1 MSSFS
6 PKFIN
11 SLVFTSS
18 HLSILRKLGEYRG
31 KQDLFSKKSKEA
43 LEVLKQ
49 HAIIESIE
57 SSNRLEQITAPYKRI
72 KGLVTESTIPKD
84 RPEREIAGYR
94 DTLSLIHKSY
104 EHMEVS
110 VNIIKQLH
118 AKLYHY
124 LSEDGGS
131 FKSADNKIVERD
143 TNRNVVRDRFTPV
156 SAIQTPQAMEQL
168 CRQYKDFMNTHG
180 MDPLILLPLLI
191 LDFLCIHPFKDGN
204 GRISRLLTSLV
215 LYRHGYEAGKY
226 ISLERIF
233 EQSKEGYYNTL
244 RESSQNWH
252 ESKHNPFPWVEY
264 FWGVILRAY
273 KEFEEKID
281 TIKKTMNVRGSKTE
295 QIKDTIR
302 KKIGPFVISDIE
314 KDCPHVGR
322 DMIRNV
328 LRQLRDEEKIK
339 SQGIG
344 RGAKWINIKDKIPKE
359 IIVFQKER
367 IQRVL
372 SGNTPVHLTNG
383 PKLVLHIIPLEF
395 FNKHQAVDIQKLSRD
410 DRGFDFEPLND
421 FNDSRSGW
429 NSRLNFDGFVN
440 YEAFEKNGHFSYTQV
455 FQNTVIE
462 AVNTYIIAVN
472 TLDGKFLTPEKY
484 ERSIIQTLSLYT
496 SSLIKRNIYGSCFV
510 FLSLL
515 KVKGYKIYNEFGSL
529 RDRNPPIDQDN
540 LFLPEIYIEDLSK
553 FSASDVMK
561 PAFDRI
567 WNACGYIGSR
577 NYNKDG
583 KWNPIRF

>member
-1 MSSFS
+1 MSSFD
-6 PKFIN
+6 PIFIN
-11 SLVFTSS
+11 SLGFTGS

-49 HAIIESIE
+49 HAIIESVE
-57 SSNRLEQITAPYKRI
+57 SSNRLEQITAPHKRI
-72 KGLVTESTIPKD
+72 KGLVTKSTVPKD
-84 RPEREIAGYR
+84 RPEQEIAGYR
-94 DTLSLIHKSY
+94 DALSLIHTSY

-118 AKLYHY
+118 TKLYHY
-124 LSEDGGS
+124 LSEDGGK
-131 FKSADNKIVERD
+131 FKPADNKIVERD
-143 TNRNVVRDRFTPV
+143 AKGNVVRERFTPV

-168 CRQYKDFMNTHG
+168 CRKYKELINIHEI
-180 MDPLILLPLLI
+180 DPLVLFPLLI

-204 GRISRLLTSLV
+204 GRISRLLTLLV
-215 LYRHGYEAGKY
+215 LNRHGYEVGKY

-244 RESSQNWH
+244 KESSQNWH
-252 ESKHNPFPWVEY
+252 EAKHDPFPWMEY

-281 TIKKTMNVRGSKTE
+281 TIKKTMSVRGSKTE
-295 QIKDTIR
+295 QIKSAIK

-314 KDCPHVGR
+314 KECPHVGR

-328 LRQLRDEEKIK
+328 LRQLRDEGKIK

-344 RGAKWINIKDKIPKE
+344 RGAKWIIVRDKVPKE
-359 IIVFQKER
+359 IIDFQKER
-367 IQRVL
+367 IQKVL
-372 SGNTPVHLTNG
+372 SGDTPVPLVEG
-383 PKLVLHIIPLEF
+383 PKLILHIIPVKF
-395 FNKHQAVDIQKLSRD
+395 FNKHQTLDARELKRSDI
-410 DRGFDFEPLND
+410 GFEFHPIFE
-421 FNDSRSGW
+421 SGGW
-429 NSRLNFDGFVN
+429 NIKYNFDGFVN
-440 YEAFEKNGHFSYTQV
+440 YSALEKDGHFSYTQV
-455 FQNTVIE
+455 FQNAVIE
-462 AVNTYIIAVN
+462 ATDTYTTAVDIK
-472 TLDGKFLTPEKY
+472 DGKVLTPQHY
-484 ERSIIQTLSLYT
+484 ERNVIEMLSLYA
-496 SSLIKRNIYGSCFV
+496 SSLIKHNIYGSCFV

-515 KVKGYKIYNEFGSL
+515 KVKGYKIYNELGFL
-529 RDRNPPIDQDN
+529 RDRNPPIDRDN
-540 LFLPEIYIEDLSK
+540 LLLPEIYIEDINK
-553 FSASDVMK
+553 FSSPDIMK

-583 KWNPIRF
+583 KWNPIHF

>member
-1 MSSFS
+1 MNSFS

-11 SLVFTSS
+11 SLGFTSS

-43 LEVLKQ
+43 LDVLKQ
-49 HAIIESIE
+49 HAIIESVE

-72 KGLVTESTIPKD
+72 KGLVTESTVPKN
-84 RPEREIAGYR
+84 RSEQEIAGYR
-94 DTLSLIHKSY
+94 DVLSLIHKSY

-118 AKLYHY
+118 TKLYHY
-124 LSEDGGS
+124 LSEDGGK

-143 TNRNVVRDRFTPV
+143 ANRNAVRERFTPV
-156 SAIQTPQAMEQL
+156 PAFQTPQAMDQL
-168 CRQYKDFMNTHG
+168 CQRYKDLMNTHG
-180 MDPLILLPLLI
+180 TDSLILFPLLI

-204 GRISRLLTSLV
+204 GRISRLLTLLV
-215 LYRHGYEAGKY
+215 LHRHGYEVGKY

-233 EQSKEGYYNTL
+233 EKSKEGYYNTL
-244 RESSQNWH
+244 KESSQNWH
-252 ESKHNPFPWVEY
+252 KAKHDPFPWMEY

-281 TIKKTMNVRGSKTE
+281 NIKKTMNVRGSKTE

-314 KDCPHVGR
+314 KECPHVGR

-328 LRQLRDEEKIK
+328 LRQLRDAGKIK

-344 RGAKWINIKDKIPKE
+344 RGAKWINIRDKVSKE
-359 IIVFQKER
+359 ISQFQKER
-367 IQRVL
+367 IQKIL
-372 SGNTPVHLTNG
+372 SADTPVPLTKG

-395 FNKHQAVDIQKLSRD
+395 FNKHQALDIQKLRQD
-410 DRGFDFEPLND
+410 DRGFDFHPINGFD
-421 FNDSRSGW
+421 DRRSGW
-429 NSRLNFDGFVN
+429 NSQINFDGFVN
-440 YEAFEKNGHFSYTQV
+440 YSALEKNGHFSYTQV
-455 FQNTVIE
+455 FQNAIIE
-462 AVNTYIIAVN
+462 ATDTYTTAVNTK
-472 TLDGKFLTPEKY
+472 DGKMLTPQNYEKSVI
-484 ERSIIQTLSLYT
+484 RALNLYT
-496 SSLIKRNIYGSCFV
+496 SSLVKKNIFGSCFV

-515 KVKGYKIYNEFGSL
+515 KVKGYKIYNELGFL
-529 RDRNPPIDQDN
+529 RDKNVSIDRDN
-540 LFLPEIYIEDLSK
+540 LLLPEIHIEDLNK
-553 FSASDVMK
+553 FSSPDVMK
-561 PAFDRI
+561 PAFDRV

-583 KWNPIRF
+583 KWDPVHF